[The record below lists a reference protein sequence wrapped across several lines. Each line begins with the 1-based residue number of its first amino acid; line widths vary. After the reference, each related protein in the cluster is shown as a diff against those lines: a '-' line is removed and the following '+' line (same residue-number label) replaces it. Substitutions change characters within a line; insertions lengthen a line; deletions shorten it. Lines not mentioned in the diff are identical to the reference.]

1 MESCVSKTDEKKSPL
16 QIYTSR
22 RIIIFFFIL
31 WVRIKDIIEVRD
43 MGPGLLGLGPS
54 LTYATLLLNLS
65 LYQCPHVQKDIKID
79 SCCEEH
85 VVLRFSLSPSLKGLL
100 GAFYLLIRKRRVL
113 KFEAG
118 RWSRYSGD
126 YSFNWVTWVSGR
138 LRSLD
143 YRVWISVTRK
153 AGNLASYQTHTLCL
167 AFV

>member
-1 MESCVSKTDEKKSPL
+1 MCIQNWWKKNLPCKSTQAEEL
-16 QIYTSR
+16 IF
-22 RIIIFFFIL
+22 FFFIL
-31 WVRIKDIIEVRD
+31 WVRIKNIIEVRD
-43 MGPGLLGLGPS
+43 MGPGLLGLGPC

-65 LYQCPHVQKDIKID
+65 LYQHPHVQKDIKID

-143 YRVWISVTRK
+143 YRVWISVSRK